1 MEQEIMTGK
10 SSILKNPK
18 ENGVSFGTM
27 HSVKDLG
34 GQVKNR
40 VKDIVSVL
48 KGLYEGGE
56 KPHDSSI
63 IRKTIDTEKTPEFWK
78 DWRWQLRHAIRDL
91 ATVEQVLG
99 IRFNREEREQL
110 QKTID
115 KFPLNITPYYIS
127 LIDVND
133 YQNDPIFKQAF
144 PSPKEL
150 IVEHYELSDPLAED
164 KDSPC
169 SCITHRYPDR
179 VLFLVSN
186 TCAMYCRHCTR
197 KRKVGDVDSIP
208 EREEILA
215 GIEYIRNTPQIRDV
229 LLSGGDP
236 FMLSDEYLDWIL
248 TELRSI
254 PHVEVI
260 RIGTR
265 VPVTLPFR
273 VTDDLVAMLKKH
285 HPLWVN
291 MQFNHPK
298 EMTESAQIA
307 VAKLADAG
315 IPLGNQ
321 SVLLAGINDCPRI
334 MKALIHQL
342 VKNRIRP
349 YYLYQCDL
357 SEGISHFRTPV
368 SKGIEI
374 MENLVG
380 HTSGFA
386 VPRYVIDA
394 PGGGGKIPVF
404 PNYLLTWSVHK
415 VVLRN
420 YEGMICTY
428 QEPADYDRIFCDGD
442 CAACKLQLN
451 IDRAD
456 ESKVVGVAKLLADYD
471 TTTTLV
477 PENTARIDRR
487 QDSDE

>member
-1 MEQEIMTGK
+1 MTDK
-10 SSILKNPK
+10 TSIPK
-18 ENGVSFGTM
+18 KPNNSERSVGTLHTM
-27 HSVKDLG
+27 KDLG
-34 GQVKNR
+34 GQVKNT

-48 KGLYEGGE
+48 KGHYAGAE
-56 KPHDSSI
+56 KPDSPLI
-63 IRKTIDTEKTPEFWK
+63 IRKTLESDETPEFWK
-78 DWRWQLRHAIRDL
+78 DWRWQLRHAIRDI
-91 ATVEQVLG
+91 ATFEQVIG

-133 YQNDPIFKQAF
+133 YQNDPIFRQAF

-150 IVEHYELSDPLAED
+150 IVEQYELSDPLAEE

-197 KRKVGDVDSIP
+197 KRKVGDIDSIP
-208 EREEILA
+208 GREEILA

-236 FMLSDEYLDWIL
+236 FMLADDYLDWIL

-273 VTDDLVAMLKKH
+273 VTDDLVAVLKKH

-298 EMTESAQIA
+298 EMTESAQTA

-334 MKALIHQL
+334 MKALVHQL

-374 MENLVG
+374 MENLIG

-386 VPRYVIDA
+386 VPRYVLDA
-394 PGGGGKIPVF
+394 PGGGGKIPIF

-428 QEPADYDRIFCDGD
+428 QEPANYDRIFCNSD
-442 CAACKLQLN
+442 CDRCKLQLN

-471 TTTTLV
+471 DTTTLI
-477 PENTARIDRR
+477 PANTDRIERRIENVD
-487 QDSDE
+487 

>member
-1 MEQEIMTGK
+1 MSTASGT
-10 SSILKNPK
+10 PK
-18 ENGVSFGTM
+18 RARQNQGGGTVPHPLSGLGGHM
-27 HSVKDLG
+27 RNSLKDL
-34 GQVKNR
+34 
-40 VKDIVSVL
+40 VSV
-48 KGLYEGGE
+48 
-56 KPHDSSI
+56 
-63 IRKTIDTEKTPEFWK
+63 IRGHYHGAEQPGDPGMLRMQADTTRENPEYWK
-78 DWRWQLRHAIRDL
+78 DWRWQVRHAITDL
-91 ATVEQVLG
+91 DLFQQLLG
-99 IRFNREEREQL
+99 IRFSAGERRQLEE
-110 QKTID
+110 TIA
-115 KFPLNITPYYIS
+115 KFPFRITPYYLS

-133 YQNDPIFKQAF
+133 YQNDPIFRQAF
-144 PSPKEL
+144 PSPEEL
-150 IVEHYELSDPLAED
+150 IVENYELADPLAED

-169 SCITHRYPDR
+169 DCITHRYPDR

-197 KRKVGDVDSIP
+197 KRKVGDIDSIP
-208 EREEILA
+208 DRRQILE
-215 GIEYIRNTPQIRDV
+215 GIEYIRNNPQIRDV

-248 TELRSI
+248 TGLRSI

-265 VPVTLPFR
+265 VPVVLPFR
-273 VTDDLVAMLKKH
+273 VTEDLVAVLKKH
-285 HPLWVN
+285 HPLWIN

-298 EMTESAQIA
+298 EMTESARAA
-307 VAKLADAG
+307 VARLADAG

-334 MKALIHQL
+334 MKALVHQL
-342 VKNRIRP
+342 VKNRVRP

-368 SKGIEI
+368 AKGIEI

-428 QEPADYDRIFCDGD
+428 QEPANYERIFCNGNCD
-442 CAACKLQLN
+442 ACRLQLN
-451 IDRAD
+451 TDRAD
-456 ESKVVGVAKLLADYD
+456 ESKVVGVARLLADYD
-471 TTTTLV
+471 ETTTLI
-477 PENTARIDRR
+477 PENNDRIERR
-487 QDSDE
+487 QNEPV

>member
-1 MEQEIMTGK
+1 MAAKIKAQKTARKTSESPDE
-10 SSILKNPK
+10 SLSI
-18 ENGVSFGTM
+18 
-27 HSVKDLG
+27 KDLG
-34 GQVKNR
+34 GQVKST
-40 VKDIVSVL
+40 VKDIVSVFRSYYQ
-48 KGLYEGGE
+48 GAE
-56 KPHDSSI
+56 KPDSPLI
-63 IRKTIDTEKTPEFWK
+63 IRKTLESEGTPEFWK
-78 DWRWQLRHAIRDL
+78 DWRWQVRHAIRDL
-91 ATVEQVLG
+91 TTVEQVLG
-99 IRFNREEREQL
+99 IRFNREEREHL

-144 PSPKEL
+144 PSPQEL

-197 KRKVGDVDSIP
+197 KRKVGDIDSIP
-208 EREEILA
+208 DRQEILA

-236 FMLSDEYLDWIL
+236 FMLADDYLDWIL

-260 RIGTR
+260 RIGSR

-273 VTDDLVAMLKKH
+273 VTDDLVAVLKKH

-298 EMTESAQIA
+298 EMTESARIA

-334 MKALIHQL
+334 MKALVHQL

-386 VPRYVIDA
+386 VPRYVLDA
-394 PGGGGKIPVF
+394 PGGGGKIPIF

-428 QEPADYDRIFCDGD
+428 QEPADYDRIFCNGD
-442 CAACKLQLN
+442 CIGCKLQLN

-471 TTTTLV
+471 DTTTLI
-477 PENTARIDRR
+477 PANTDRIERR
-487 QDSDE
+487 NDDAV

>member
-1 MEQEIMTGK
+1 MTGK
-10 SSILKNPK
+10 SQIQKKAGKSTKLKDK
-18 ENGVSFGTM
+18 
-27 HSVKDLG
+27 SVISNNSVG
-34 GQVKNR
+34 R
-40 VKDIVSVL
+40 VKKTDQNTISEPKKHYDGV
-48 KGLYEGGE
+48 ENPE
-56 KPHDSSI
+56 DPFI
-63 IRKTIDTEKTPEFWK
+63 IRNILESEGTPEFWK
-78 DWRWQLRHAIRDL
+78 DWRWQVQHAIRDL
-91 ATVEQVLG
+91 ATVEKVLG
-99 IRFNREEREQL
+99 IRFNRGEREQL

-127 LIDVND
+127 LVDVND

-150 IVEHYELSDPLAED
+150 IVEDYELSDPLAED

-208 EREEILA
+208 SRKEISQGL
-215 GIEYIRNTPQIRDV
+215 EYIRNTPQVRDV

-248 TELRSI
+248 TELRKI
-254 PHVEVI
+254 PHVEII

-273 VTDDLVAMLKKH
+273 VTDNLVAVLKKH

-291 MQFNHPK
+291 IQFNHPK
-298 EMTESAQIA
+298 EMTEFARIA

-321 SVLLAGINDCPRI
+321 SVLLAWVNDCPRI
-334 MKALIHQL
+334 MKALVHQL

-368 SKGIEI
+368 AKGIEI
-374 MENLVG
+374 MENLIG
-380 HTSGFA
+380 HTSGLA
-386 VPRYVIDA
+386 IPRFVLDA
-394 PGGGGKIPVF
+394 PGGGGKIPLF
-404 PNYLLTWSVHK
+404 PNYLMTWSVHK
-415 VVLRN
+415 VVVRN

-428 QEPADYDRIFCDGD
+428 QEPDNYDRIFCKGA
-442 CAACKLQLN
+442 CSECKLKL
-451 IDRAD
+451 RLESAD
-456 ESKVVGVAKLLADYD
+456 ELKVVGVAKLLADYD
-471 TTTTLV
+471 ETTTLV
-477 PENTARIDRR
+477 PENTERLRR
-487 QDSDE
+487 RENHSE

>member
-1 MEQEIMTGK
+1 MTDK
-10 SSILKNPK
+10 TSIPK
-18 ENGVSFGTM
+18 KPNNSERSVGTLHTM
-27 HSVKDLG
+27 KDLG
-34 GQVKNR
+34 GQVKNT

-48 KGLYEGGE
+48 KGHYAGAE
-56 KPHDSSI
+56 KPDSPLI
-63 IRKTIDTEKTPEFWK
+63 IRKTLESDETPEFWK
-78 DWRWQLRHAIRDL
+78 DWRWQLRHAIRDI
-91 ATVEQVLG
+91 ATFEQVIG

-133 YQNDPIFKQAF
+133 YQNDPIFRQAF

-150 IVEHYELSDPLAED
+150 IVEQYELSDPLAEE

-197 KRKVGDVDSIP
+197 KRKVGDIDSIP
-208 EREEILA
+208 GREEILA

-236 FMLSDEYLDWIL
+236 FMLADDYLDWIL

-273 VTDDLVAMLKKH
+273 VTDDLVAVLKKH

-298 EMTESAQIA
+298 EMTESAQTA

-334 MKALIHQL
+334 MKALVHQL

-386 VPRYVIDA
+386 VPRYVLDA
-394 PGGGGKIPVF
+394 PGGGGKIPIF

-428 QEPADYDRIFCDGD
+428 QEPANYDRIFCNGD
-442 CAACKLQLN
+442 CDRCKLQLN

-471 TTTTLV
+471 DTTTLI
-477 PENTARIDRR
+477 PANTDRIERRIENVD
-487 QDSDE
+487 